1 VFTIRTLSIINLKGG
16 VGKTISAVNMAYT
29 LTRENYR
36 VLLIDNDK
44 QGNASKFFGIH
55 DYNKRSISEVLTEKN
70 IDLNGIIQKTKYE
83 RLDILPSN
91 MTLLR
96 ADKEVMLDTT
106 RMQQTR
112 LSQALKTVNNLYDY
126 VVIDNAPDLSMSIIN
141 AMVASNDVLIPIKID
156 KFSLDGL
163 SQLIEQVKNVHEF
176 NPELKITGGF
186 VTMYQRNNVNSDGL
200 EYLRENSPIPIMETT
215 ISKTVKVDESTFVG
229 EPLLVYAP
237 KAPVT
242 EDYCRLTTEY
252 LQRANY

>member
-1 VFTIRTLSIINLKGG
+1 
-16 VGKTISAVNMAYT
+16 MAYT
-29 LTRENYR
+29 LTQENFR

-44 QGNASKFFGIH
+44 QGNASKFFGAH
-55 DYNKRSISEVLTEKN
+55 DYNKLSIADVLVEKN
-70 IDLNGIIQKTKYE
+70 IDLKKIIQHTE
-83 RLDILPSN
+83 HDRLDILPAN

-96 ADKEVMLDTT
+96 ADKEVLFDTT

-112 LSQALKTVNNLYDY
+112 LLQALKNVNDLYDY

-163 SQLIEQVKNVHEF
+163 SQLIEQVRNLNEF
-176 NPELKITGGF
+176 NPELKIVGGF
-186 VTMYQRNNVNSDGL
+186 VTMYQRNNVNTDGIA
-200 EYLRENSPIPIMETT
+200 YLRENAPIKIMQTT

-229 EPLLVYAP
+229 KPLLIYAP
-237 KAPVT
+237 KTSVA

-252 LQRANY
+252 IHCANH